1 MMELLYEIWLHT
13 ICNFDPGI
21 AAKTIPLFERRQL
34 GFSSPELD
42 MLELRDMGIS
52 EKIANRI
59 GEPEYFKKATE
70 IIEYCRD
77 NGIRIIT
84 QKSEEYPELLLN
96 TDVAPRILF
105 AKGREL
111 KLNGVVSVSVSGTRR
126 PTGQGK
132 VMARGIGRSLAENG
146 IVTVSGMAEGIDAE
160 AHWGAIEGGGITIAV
175 LAGGV
180 DVIYPTCNNK
190 LYREIIKHGTI
201 ISERPPGTVG
211 KGYFYQQRNRLVVG
225 LGLGTVFVEG
235 ETQSG
240 TSMTARLA
248 LDNNRDIFAVP
259 GNPVNPNSGL
269 PNQLIADGAI
279 VVTDTNIPAEYYR
292 AQNPELFKEF
302 PQTPMFEEPVKAVLT
317 EEDRIVK
324 YLKEKGDAIALDKI
338 SEALDISV
346 STLSGKLT
354 VLAIKGIVR
363 QESGNRY
370 IIAKK

>member
-1 MMELLYEIWLHT
+1 MELLYEIWLHT
-13 ICNFDPGI
+13 ICDFDPSL
-21 AAKTIPLFERRQL
+21 ASKVVPRFERRRM

-42 MLELRDMGIS
+42 MLELRDAGVP
-52 EKIANRI
+52 EKIAYRI
-59 GEPEYFKKATE
+59 GESEYFKKATD

-84 QKSEEYPELLLN
+84 QRSEEYPELLRS
-96 TDVAPRILF
+96 TSVAPRLLF

-111 KLNGVVSVSVSGTRR
+111 ELNGVASVSVSGSRR
-126 PTGQGK
+126 PSDQGK
-132 VMARGIGRSLAENG
+132 VIARGIGRNLAENG

-180 DVIYPTCNNK
+180 DVIYPRSNQK
-190 LYREIIKHGTI
+190 LYHEIIKHGTV

-211 KGYFYQQRNRLVVG
+211 QSYFYQQRNRLVVG
-225 LGLGTVFVEG
+225 LGFGTVFVEG
-235 ETQSG
+235 KVKSG

-248 LDNNRDIFAVP
+248 LENDRDIFAVP
-259 GNPVNPNSGL
+259 GNPLNPNAGL
-269 PNQLIADGAI
+269 PNQLIAEGAI
-279 VVTDTNIPAEYYR
+279 VVNDINVPAEYYR
-292 AQNPELFKEF
+292 AQNPKLFKTI
-302 PQTPMFEEPVKAVLT
+302 PQNPVLEKSEKAVLT
-317 EEDRIVK
+317 EEDKIVK
-324 YLKEKGDAIALDKI
+324 YLREKGDAVALDKI
-338 SEALDISV
+338 SEALGIAV
-346 STLSGKLT
+346 SMLSGKLT

>member
-1 MMELLYEIWLHT
+1 MELLYEIWLHT
-13 ICNFDPGI
+13 ICDFDPSL
-21 AAKTIPLFERRQL
+21 ASKVVPRFERREL

-42 MLELRDMGIS
+42 MLELRDAGVS
-52 EKIANRI
+52 EKIVDRI
-59 GEPEYFKKATE
+59 GEPEYFKKATG

-84 QKSEEYPELLLN
+84 QKSEEYPDLLRS
-96 TDVAPRILF
+96 TCVAPRVLF
-105 AKGREL
+105 AKGRKL
-111 KLNGVVSVSVSGTRR
+111 DLNGGVSVSVSGSRK
-126 PTGQGK
+126 PTNQGK

-160 AHWGAIEGGGITIAV
+160 AHWGAIECGGITIAV

-180 DVIYPTCNNK
+180 DMIYPKSNQK
-190 LYREIIKHGTI
+190 LYREIIKHGTVV
-201 ISERPPGTVG
+201 SERPPGTVG
-211 KGYFYQQRNRLVVG
+211 KSYFYQQRNRLVVG

-235 ETQSG
+235 EIKSG

-259 GNPVNPNSGL
+259 GNPMNPNAGL
-269 PNQLIADGAI
+269 PNQLISEGA
-279 VVTDTNIPAEYYR
+279 VVVNDINVPAEYYR
-292 AQNPELFKEF
+292 AQNPELFRMI
-302 PQTPMFEEPVKAVLT
+302 PQIPVFEEPEKAVLT
-317 EEDRIVK
+317 DEDKIVK
-324 YLKEKGDAIALDKI
+324 YLREKGDAVALDKI
-338 SEALDISV
+338 SEALGIAV

>member
-1 MMELLYEIWLHT
+1 MELLYEIWLHT
-13 ICNFDPGI
+13 ICDFDPGLV
-21 AAKTIPLFERRQL
+21 AKIVPRFERRRL

-42 MLELRDMGIS
+42 MLELREIGVP
-52 EKIANRI
+52 EKLANRI
-59 GEPEYFKKATE
+59 GEPEYFKKATD

-77 NGIRIIT
+77 NGIRIVT
-84 QKSEEYPELLLN
+84 QRSEEYPNLLLN
-96 TDVAPRILF
+96 TGIAPRLFF
-105 AKGREL
+105 AKGRKLEL
-111 KLNGVVSVSVSGTRR
+111 NDAVSVSVSGSRK
-126 PTGQGK
+126 PSDQGK
-132 VMARGIGRSLAENG
+132 VIARGIGRSLAENG

-180 DVIYPTCNNK
+180 DVIYPLCNRK
-190 LYREIIKHGTI
+190 LYYEIIKHGTV

-235 ETQSG
+235 EIKSG

-259 GNPVNPNSGL
+259 GNPMNPHAGL
-269 PNQLIADGAI
+269 PNQLIAEGAI
-279 VVTDTNIPAEYYR
+279 VVNDTNVPAEYYR
-292 AQNPELFKEF
+292 AQNPELFKAVPRIPE
-302 PQTPMFEEPVKAVLT
+302 PEEPQKAVLT
-317 EEDRIVK
+317 EEDKIIK
-324 YLKEKGDAIALDKI
+324 YLKEKGDAIALDEI
-338 SEALDISV
+338 SEALGIAV
-346 STLSGKLT
+346 SALSGKLT
-354 VLAIKGIVR
+354 VLAIKGSIR